1 LPLIDQLGVKKGDR
15 RNVPCHLGI
24 AFRQYLCYTT
34 DGQFKY
40 ARSRSLYRVGRLRLR
55 ERL

>member
-1 LPLIDQLGVKKGDR
+1 MTGETS
-15 RNVPCHLGI
+15 PCHLGI